1 MRSHMSMV
9 AVLAVIFSANI
20 LYGASGASGASPAVM
35 QSEEGAWTH
44 APDVPPPIKRTEPRL
59 VVVNWEAK
67 ETKIE
72 ITPGMVYDT
81 YWTIEGTVPGPLLR
95 VREGDTVEI
104 HLKNSPG
111 NSHPHNIDFHFVAG
125 PGGGAGP
132 LTVMPGQEAVLR
144 VKATM
149 PGFYMY
155 HCAAS
160 ESIPTHIANGMYG
173 FVLVDPANGLPE
185 VDHEWYVVQS
195 EFYADQRTAGHLTFS
210 FQKGLAERPDY
221 VFFNGRFGALM
232 GENALHA
239 RPGERIRLYVGN
251 AGPNLVSSFHVIGT
265 MLDSVYREG
274 DLISPPAHGI
284 QTTLIPSGGAAVV
297 EFTPQV
303 AGAYQLVDHSI
314 FRIMKG
320 AVGQII
326 VEGSAVEG
334 SAADAAKAREFYDP
348 VLTHVAA
355 GHDGHDMKGGAP
367 APPPLEEAERAVN
380 VSLRS
385 ANSSTVTI
393 PYNAS
398 VQSTEK
404 NHYYS
409 PGVIIVPKG
418 ATVTWVNKDMM
429 GHEMVFDTID
439 LGSGPF
445 NPGGSWKHTFTAAGK
460 YPYHCK
466 PHPWMKGLVIV
477 SDSAAPLVA
486 GESAPDSQ
494 PTASDDPVRSA
505 PAAPA
510 AATLRILPHGATPNR
525 ITVREGGTVTVV
537 NSDTQEHEVMFDSW
551 TWDFQYVD
559 PGLKL
564 KPGEKWS
571 HTFTTTGT
579 FAYHCRRHPWI
590 KGTLAI
596 K

>member
-1 MRSHMSMV
+1 MRYSIIMV
-9 AVLAVIFSANI
+9 AVLVIIFSANVVH
-20 LYGASGASGASPAVM
+20 GASGISGVTPVSPAVL

-44 APDVPPPIKRTEPRL
+44 APDVPPPIRRTDPRL
-59 VVVNWEAK
+59 VVVHWEVK

-104 HLKNSPG
+104 HLKNSAG
-111 NSHPHNIDFHFVAG
+111 NSHPHNIDFHFVSG

-144 VKATM
+144 VKATT

-173 FVLVDPANGLPE
+173 FVLVDPANGLPQ
-185 VDHEWYVVQS
+185 VDHEWYVVQG
-195 EFYADQRTAGHLTFS
+195 EFYADQKTAGHLTFS
-210 FQKGLAERPDY
+210 FQKGLSERPDY

-239 RPGERIRLYVGN
+239 NPGERIRLYVGN

-265 MLDSVYREG
+265 MLSAVYREG
-274 DLISPPAHGI
+274 DLVDPPAHGI
-284 QTTLIPSGGAAVV
+284 QTTLIPAGGSAVV

-303 AGAYQLVDHSI
+303 PGAYMLVDHSI
-314 FRIMKG
+314 FRTIKG
-320 AVGQII
+320 AVGQIM
-326 VEGSAVEG
+326 VQGSAVN
-334 SAADAAKAREFYDP
+334 AAQAKQFYDP
-348 VLTHVAA
+348 VVTHMAA

-367 APPPLEEAERAVN
+367 APPPLEESEHAAN
-380 VSLRS
+380 ASLR
-385 ANSSTVTI
+385 NSNSGIVTI

-398 VQSTEK
+398 IQSGDK
-404 NHYYS
+404 NHYYM
-409 PGVIIVPKG
+409 PGVITVPKG

-445 NPGGSWKHTFTAAGK
+445 YPGAKWSHTFTAVGK

-486 GESAPDSQ
+486 DAGDPAPQISAPD
-494 PTASDDPVRSA
+494 D
-505 PAAPA
+505 AAPSGPPA
-510 AATLRILPHGATPNR
+510 PESATLRLQPHASPPKL
-525 ITVREGGTVTVV
+525 ITVREGGTVTLV
-537 NSDTQEHEVMFDSW
+537 NNDTMKHEVMFDSW
-551 TWDFQYVD
+551 SWDFRYVD
-559 PGLKL
+559 PGVILQ
-564 KPGEKWS
+564 PGEKWT

-579 FAYHCRRHPWI
+579 FGYHCRRHPWI
-590 KGTLAI
+590 KGTLAV

>member
-1 MRSHMSMV
+1 MRSRMSMI
-9 AVLAVIFSANI
+9 AVLALIFSVNI
-20 LYGASGASGASPAVM
+20 LYGAAGVSPAAL
-35 QSEEGAWTH
+35 QSEEGTWTH
-44 APDVPPPIKRTEPRL
+44 APDVPPPIKRTDPRL
-59 VVVNWEAK
+59 VVVHWEAK
-67 ETKIE
+67 ETKFE
-72 ITPGMVYDT
+72 ITPNIVYET

-104 HLKNSPG
+104 HLKNSPS

-132 LTVMPGQEAVLR
+132 LTVMPGEEAVLR

-195 EFYADQRTAGHLTFS
+195 EFYAEQRTAGHLTFS

-221 VFFNGRFGALM
+221 VFWNGRFGALM
-232 GENALHA
+232 EENALHA
-239 RPGERIRLYVGN
+239 KPGERIRLYVGN

-265 MLDSVYREG
+265 MFDSVYREG
-274 DLISPPAHGI
+274 DLIDPPAHGI
-284 QTTLIPSGGAAVV
+284 QTTLIPSGGSAVV

-303 AGAYQLVDHSI
+303 PGAYLLVDHSI

-320 AVGQII
+320 AVGQIM
-326 VEGSAVEG
+326 VQGSSEDAV
-334 SAADAAKAREFYDP
+334 KASEFYDP
-348 VLTHVAA
+348 ILTHQAA
-355 GHDGHDMKGGAP
+355 GSGHDMKGGAP
-367 APPPLEEAERAVN
+367 APPPLEEPERT
-380 VSLRS
+380 
-385 ANSSTVTI
+385 ANSVSNSGTVTI

-398 VQSTEK
+398 IQSMEK
-404 NHYYS
+404 NHYYN
-409 PGVIIVPKG
+409 PGVITIPKG
-418 ATVTWVNKDMM
+418 ATVTWTNKDMM
-429 GHEMVFDTID
+429 GHEIVFDTVD
-439 LGSGPF
+439 VGSGPF
-445 NPGGSWKHTFTAAGK
+445 NPGTKWRHTFTAVGK

-466 PHPWMKGLVIV
+466 PHPWMKGLLIV
-477 SDSAAPLVA
+477 SNSAPPLVA
-486 GESAPDSQ
+486 GGSDPDPQPSASGDSV
-494 PTASDDPVRSA
+494 PNGPPPPVSA
-505 PAAPA
+505 
-510 AATLRILPHGATPNR
+510 TVRILSRASTPNR
-525 ITVREGGTVTVV
+525 ITVRQGGTVTLV
-537 NSDTQEHEVMFDSW
+537 NSDTEKHEVMFDSW
-551 TWDFQYVD
+551 TWDFRYVD
-559 PGLKL
+559 PGLIL

-571 HTFTTTGT
+571 HKFTTTGT

>member
-1 MRSHMSMV
+1 MRYQISII
-9 AVLAVIFSANI
+9 AVLAVIFSTNI
-20 LYGASGASGASPAVM
+20 VYGSSGASPAM
-35 QSEEGAWTH
+35 SQSEEGAWTH
-44 APDVPPPIKRTEPRL
+44 APDVPPPIKRTDPRL
-59 VVVNWEAK
+59 VVVHWEAK
-67 ETKIE
+67 ETQIE
-72 ITPGMVYDT
+72 ITPNMIYDT
-81 YWTIEGTVPGPLLR
+81 YWTIEGAVPGPLLR

-104 HLKNSPG
+104 HLKNSAS

-173 FVLVDPANGLPE
+173 FVLVHPAIGLPE

-195 EFYADQRTAGHLTFS
+195 EFYAEQKTAGHLTFS
-210 FQKGLAERPDY
+210 FQKGLAEHPDY
-221 VFFNGRFGALM
+221 VFWNGRFGALM

-239 RPGERIRLYVGN
+239 KPGERIRLYVGN

-265 MLDSVYREG
+265 MFNSVYREG

-284 QTTLIPSGGAAVV
+284 QTTLIPSGGSAVV

-303 AGAYQLVDHSI
+303 PGAYLLVDHSI

-320 AVGQII
+320 AVGQIM
-326 VEGSAVEG
+326 VEGSAQ
-334 SAADAAKAREFYDP
+334 DAAKAKEFYDP
-348 VLTHVAA
+348 ILTNQAA
-355 GHDGHDMKGGAP
+355 GSGHDMKGGAP
-367 APPPLEEAERAVN
+367 APPPLDEPERTAN

-385 ANSSTVTI
+385 SNSGVVTI
-393 PYNAS
+393 PYHAS
-398 VQSTEK
+398 IQSVEK
-404 NHYYS
+404 NHYYN
-409 PGVIIVPKG
+409 PGIITIPKG

-429 GHEMVFDTID
+429 GHEMVFDTTD

-445 NPGGSWKHTFTAAGK
+445 YPGEKWSHRFTTVGE

-466 PHPWMKGLVIV
+466 PHPWMKGMVIV
-477 SDSAAPLVA
+477 SDSAPPLVA
-486 GESAPDSQ
+486 NASEAEPQSSAPDESAPSK
-494 PTASDDPVRSA
+494 PFA
-505 PAAPA
+505 PAS
-510 AATLRILPHGATPNR
+510 ATLILLPHGSTPNH
-525 ITVREGGTVTVV
+525 ITVREGGTVTLV
-537 NSDTQEHEVMFDSW
+537 NSDTEKHELMFDSW
-551 TWDFQYVD
+551 SWDFRYVD
-559 PGLKL
+559 PGLVL
-564 KPGEKWS
+564 QPGEKW
-571 HTFTTTGT
+571 TQKFTTPGT
-579 FAYHCRRHPWI
+579 FSYHCRRHPWI

>member
-1 MRSHMSMV
+1 MRSRMSIV
-9 AVLAVIFSANI
+9 AVFIIIFSSSI
-20 LYGASGASGASPAVM
+20 LYGASSASSTSSASPAAL
-35 QSEEGAWTH
+35 QAEEGAWTH
-44 APDVPPPIKRTEPRL
+44 APDVPPPIKRTDPR
-59 VVVNWEAK
+59 VVVVHWEAK

-72 ITPGMVYDT
+72 LTPGMVYDT

-144 VKATM
+144 VKATT

-160 ESIPTHIANGMYG
+160 ESIATHIANGMYG

-195 EFYADQRTAGHLTFS
+195 EFYAEQKTAGHLTFS
-210 FQKGLAERPDY
+210 FQKGLSERPDY
-221 VFFNGRFGALM
+221 VFFNGRFGALT

-265 MLDSVYREG
+265 MFDSVYREA
-274 DLISPPAHGI
+274 DLIDPPAHGI

-303 AGAYQLVDHSI
+303 AGAYMLVDHSI
-314 FRIMKG
+314 FRTMKG
-320 AVGQII
+320 AVGQIM
-326 VEGSAVEG
+326 VEGSGANT
-334 SAADAAKAREFYDP
+334 AKAKEFYDP
-348 VLTHVAA
+348 VLTHMAA
-355 GHDGHDMKGGAP
+355 GMGHDMNGGAP
-367 APPPLEEAERAVN
+367 PPPPLEEPEHAVN
-380 VSLRS
+380 ASLRS
-385 ANSSTVTI
+385 SNSGMVTI

-398 VQSTEK
+398 IQSAEK
-404 NHYYS
+404 NHYYN
-409 PGVIIVPKG
+409 PGIITVPKG
-418 ATVTWVNKDMM
+418 ATVTWANKDMM
-429 GHEMVFDTID
+429 GHELVFDTID
-439 LGSGPF
+439 VGSGPF
-445 NPGGSWKHTFTAAGK
+445 YPGAKWSHKFTAVGR

-466 PHPWMKGLVIV
+466 PHPWMKGIVIV

-486 GESAPDSQ
+486 DASDPDPEPS
-494 PTASDDPVRSA
+494 PSDDPA
-505 PAAPA
+505 PSGPPAPES
-510 AATLRILPHGATPNR
+510 ATLRLLPHASPPKL
-525 ITVREGGTVTVV
+525 ITVREGGTVTLM
-537 NSDTQEHEVMFDSW
+537 NSDTMKHEVMFDSW
-551 TWDFQYVD
+551 SWDFRYVD
-559 PGLKL
+559 PGVILQ
-564 KPGEKWS
+564 PGEKWT
-571 HTFTTTGT
+571 HTFTTPGT

-590 KGTLAI
+590 KGTLAV

>member
-1 MRSHMSMV
+1 MRSRMSMI
-9 AVLAVIFSANI
+9 AVLALIFSVNI
-20 LYGASGASGASPAVM
+20 LYGAAGVSPAAL
-35 QSEEGAWTH
+35 QSEEGTWTH
-44 APDVPPPIKRTEPRL
+44 APDVPPPIKRTDPRL
-59 VVVNWEAK
+59 VVVHWEAK
-67 ETKIE
+67 ETKFE
-72 ITPGMVYDT
+72 ITPNIVYET

-104 HLKNSPG
+104 HLKNSPS

-132 LTVMPGQEAVLR
+132 LTVMPGEEAVLR

-195 EFYADQRTAGHLTFS
+195 EFYAEQRTAGHLTFS

-221 VFFNGRFGALM
+221 VFWNGRFGALM
-232 GENALHA
+232 EENALHA
-239 RPGERIRLYVGN
+239 KPGERIRLYVGN

-265 MLDSVYREG
+265 MFDSVYREG
-274 DLISPPAHGI
+274 DLIDPPAHGI
-284 QTTLIPSGGAAVV
+284 QTTLIPSGGSAVV

-303 AGAYQLVDHSI
+303 PGAYLLVDHSI

-320 AVGQII
+320 AVGQIM
-326 VEGSAVEG
+326 VQGSSEDAV
-334 SAADAAKAREFYDP
+334 KASEFYDP
-348 VLTHVAA
+348 ILTHQAA
-355 GHDGHDMKGGAP
+355 GSGHDMKGGAP
-367 APPPLEEAERAVN
+367 APPPLEEPERT
-380 VSLRS
+380 
-385 ANSSTVTI
+385 ANSMSNSGTVTI

-398 VQSTEK
+398 IQSMEK
-404 NHYYS
+404 NHYYN
-409 PGVIIVPKG
+409 PGVITIPKG
-418 ATVTWVNKDMM
+418 ATVTWTNKDMM
-429 GHEMVFDTID
+429 GHEIVFDTVD
-439 LGSGPF
+439 VGSGPF
-445 NPGGSWKHTFTAAGK
+445 NPGTKWRHTFTAVGK

-466 PHPWMKGLVIV
+466 PHPWMKGLLIV
-477 SDSAAPLVA
+477 SNSAPPLVA
-486 GESAPDSQ
+486 GGSDPDPQPSASGDSV
-494 PTASDDPVRSA
+494 PNGPPPPVSA
-505 PAAPA
+505 
-510 AATLRILPHGATPNR
+510 TVRILSRASTPNR
-525 ITVREGGTVTVV
+525 ITVRQGGTVTLV
-537 NSDTQEHEVMFDSW
+537 NSDTEKHEVMFDSW
-551 TWDFQYVD
+551 TWDFRYVD
-559 PGLKL
+559 PGLIL

-571 HTFTTTGT
+571 HKFTTTGT

>member
-1 MRSHMSMV
+1 MRNWLRMV
-9 AVLAVIFSANI
+9 AVFAIIFSANI
-20 LYGASGASGASPAVM
+20 LYGASGVSGSSSVSPAALPT
-35 QSEEGAWTH
+35 EEGAWTH
-44 APDVPPPIKRTEPRL
+44 APDVPPAIKRTDPRL
-59 VVVNWEAK
+59 VVVHWEAK
-67 ETKIE
+67 ETKLE
-72 ITPGMVYDT
+72 ITPGMVYET
-81 YWTIEGTVPGPLLR
+81 YWTIEGTAPGPLLR

-104 HLKNSPG
+104 HLKNSAS

-132 LTVMPGQEAVLR
+132 LTVSPGQEAVLR

-155 HCAAS
+155 HCAAA

-173 FVLVDPANGLPE
+173 FVLVDPAKGLPE

-195 EFYADQRTAGHLTFS
+195 EFYAEQKTAGHLTFS
-210 FQKGLAERPDY
+210 FQKGLSERPDY
-221 VFFNGRFGALM
+221 VFWNGRFGALM

-239 RPGERIRLYVGN
+239 KPGERIRLYIGN

-265 MLDSVYREG
+265 MFDSVYREG

-284 QTTLIPSGGAAVV
+284 QTTLVPAGGSTVV

-303 AGAYQLVDHSI
+303 PGAYLLVDHSI

-320 AVGQII
+320 AVGQIM
-326 VEGSAVEG
+326 VEGSG
-334 SAADAAKAREFYDP
+334 GDAAKAKEFYDP
-348 VLTHVAA
+348 ILTQQAA

-367 APPPLEEAERAVN
+367 PPPPLEEAEHTAN
-380 VSLRS
+380 VSLRG
-385 ANSSTVTI
+385 ANSGTVMI

-398 VQSTEK
+398 IQSTDK
-404 NHYYS
+404 NHYYN
-409 PGVIIVPKG
+409 PGIITVPKG

-445 NPGGSWKHTFTAAGK
+445 YPGGKWSHKFTTVGK

-466 PHPWMKGLVIV
+466 PHPWMKGIVIV
-477 SDSAAPLVA
+477 SDSAVPLVA
-486 GESAPDSQ
+486 DASEPDPQPSASDDSAESAPK
-494 PTASDDPVRSA
+494 A
-505 PAAPA
+505 PAS
-510 AATLRILPHGATPNR
+510 ATLRLLPNASTPKL
-525 ITVREGGTVTVV
+525 ITVRQGGTVTLV
-537 NSDTQEHEVMFDSW
+537 NSDTMKHEVMFDSW
-551 TWDFQYVD
+551 SWDFRYVD
-559 PGLKL
+559 PGVILQ
-564 KPGEKWS
+564 PGEKWT

-579 FAYHCRRHPWI
+579 FAYHCRRHPWV

>member
-1 MRSHMSMV
+1 MRSRMSMI
-9 AVLAVIFSANI
+9 AVLALIFSVNI
-20 LYGASGASGASPAVM
+20 LYGAAGVSPAAL
-35 QSEEGAWTH
+35 QSEEGTWTH
-44 APDVPPPIKRTEPRL
+44 APDVPPPIKRTDPRL
-59 VVVNWEAK
+59 VVVHWEAK
-67 ETKIE
+67 ETKFE
-72 ITPGMVYDT
+72 ITPNIVYET

-104 HLKNSPG
+104 HLKNSPS

-132 LTVMPGQEAVLR
+132 LTVMPGEEAVLR

-195 EFYADQRTAGHLTFS
+195 EFYAEQRTAGHLTFS

-221 VFFNGRFGALM
+221 VFWNGRFGALM
-232 GENALHA
+232 EENALHA
-239 RPGERIRLYVGN
+239 KPGERIRLYVGN

-265 MLDSVYREG
+265 MFDSVYREG
-274 DLISPPAHGI
+274 DLIDPPAHGI
-284 QTTLIPSGGAAVV
+284 QTTLIPSGGSAVV

-303 AGAYQLVDHSI
+303 PGAYLLVDHSI

-320 AVGQII
+320 AVGQIM
-326 VEGSAVEG
+326 VQGSSEDAV
-334 SAADAAKAREFYDP
+334 KASEFYDP
-348 VLTHVAA
+348 ILTHQAA
-355 GHDGHDMKGGAP
+355 GSGHDMKGGAP
-367 APPPLEEAERAVN
+367 APPPFEEPERT
-380 VSLRS
+380 
-385 ANSSTVTI
+385 ANSMSNSGTVTI

-398 VQSTEK
+398 IQSMEK
-404 NHYYS
+404 NHYYN
-409 PGVIIVPKG
+409 PGVITIPKG
-418 ATVTWVNKDMM
+418 ATVTWTNKDMM
-429 GHEMVFDTID
+429 GHEIVFDTVD
-439 LGSGPF
+439 VGSGPF
-445 NPGGSWKHTFTAAGK
+445 NPGTKWRHTFTAVGK

-466 PHPWMKGLVIV
+466 PHPWMKGLLIV
-477 SDSAAPLVA
+477 SNSAPPLVA
-486 GESAPDSQ
+486 GGSDPDPQPSASGDSV
-494 PTASDDPVRSA
+494 PNGPPPPVSA
-505 PAAPA
+505 
-510 AATLRILPHGATPNR
+510 TVRILSRASTPNR
-525 ITVREGGTVTVV
+525 ITVRQGGTVTLV
-537 NSDTQEHEVMFDSW
+537 NSDTEKHEVMFDSW
-551 TWDFQYVD
+551 TWDFRYVD
-559 PGLKL
+559 PGLIL

-571 HTFTTTGT
+571 HKFTTTGT

>member
-1 MRSHMSMV
+1 MRSRMSMI
-9 AVLAVIFSANI
+9 AVLALIFSVNI
-20 LYGASGASGASPAVM
+20 LYGAAGVSPAAL
-35 QSEEGAWTH
+35 QSEEGTWTH
-44 APDVPPPIKRTEPRL
+44 APDVPPPIKRTDPRL
-59 VVVNWEAK
+59 VVVHWEAK
-67 ETKIE
+67 ETKFE
-72 ITPGMVYDT
+72 ITPNIVYET

-104 HLKNSPG
+104 HLKNSPS

-132 LTVMPGQEAVLR
+132 LTVMPGEEAVLR

-195 EFYADQRTAGHLTFS
+195 EFYAEQRTAGHLTFS

-221 VFFNGRFGALM
+221 VFWNGRFGALM
-232 GENALHA
+232 EENALHA
-239 RPGERIRLYVGN
+239 KPGERIRLYVGN

-265 MLDSVYREG
+265 MFDSVYREG
-274 DLISPPAHGI
+274 DLIDPPAHGI
-284 QTTLIPSGGAAVV
+284 QTTLIPSGGSAVV

-303 AGAYQLVDHSI
+303 PGAYLLVDHSI

-320 AVGQII
+320 AVGQIM
-326 VEGSAVEG
+326 VQGSSEDAV
-334 SAADAAKAREFYDP
+334 KASEFYDP
-348 VLTHVAA
+348 ILTHQAA
-355 GHDGHDMKGGAP
+355 GSGHDMKGGAP
-367 APPPLEEAERAVN
+367 APPPLEEPERT
-380 VSLRS
+380 
-385 ANSSTVTI
+385 ANSVSNSGTVTI

-398 VQSTEK
+398 IQSMEK
-404 NHYYS
+404 NHYYN
-409 PGVIIVPKG
+409 PGVITIPKG
-418 ATVTWVNKDMM
+418 ATVTWTNKDMM
-429 GHEMVFDTID
+429 GHEIVFDTVD
-439 LGSGPF
+439 VGSGPF
-445 NPGGSWKHTFTAAGK
+445 NPGTKWRHTFTAVGK

-466 PHPWMKGLVIV
+466 PHPWMKGLLIV
-477 SDSAAPLVA
+477 SNSAPPLVA
-486 GESAPDSQ
+486 GGSDPDPQ
-494 PTASDDPVRSA
+494 PSASDDSVPNGPPPPVSA
-505 PAAPA
+505 
-510 AATLRILPHGATPNR
+510 TVRILSRASTPNR
-525 ITVREGGTVTVV
+525 ITVRQGGTVTLV
-537 NSDTQEHEVMFDSW
+537 NSDTEKHEVMFDSW
-551 TWDFQYVD
+551 TWDFRYVD
-559 PGLKL
+559 PGLIL

-571 HTFTTTGT
+571 HKFTTTGT